1 MRVSTR
7 LAGWV
12 VAASVVLAAAAC
24 EAVATAP
31 SEPAA
36 GRPAGVSEGLRAAV
50 VVAVVGAATV
60 QPSTGAAYPA
70 GPDQEL
76 LADDTIITA
85 ADGFVMLELH
95 NGHVVRV
102 RSDEGLRVDK
112 TAAFGEPAAAGA
124 LADRLAAALSSGEAR
139 DPRLQVA
146 ARVAGWNMRMT
157 SARTFGVQ
165 QEPPRAEEKARD
177 DAPEAGELGSAER
190 AAPVS
195 SAPSPGGAAAP
206 APPLDP
212 DVATPG
218 ADPVV
223 DSKVAPMK
231 NSRPGDKDAST
242 TRPRPEPSK
251 RAEPSSPP
259 TPKPAPAEPE
269 SSTDSS
275 SKQSKAPEPG
285 VSLDLPESV
294 DFTPDGGVK
303 GNVGLPGPLRA
314 RRLELALC
322 AGKGVRIRGRVQGGK
337 LVKLE
342 FPGAEKCGAG
352 IIGGTVALKD
362 GWLELRVKP

>member
-1 MRVSTR
+1 M
-7 LAGWV
+7 
-12 VAASVVLAAAAC
+12 LAAAAC

-76 LADDTIITA
+76 LADDTIVTA

-165 QEPPRAEEKARD
+165 QEPPRTEEKAKD
-177 DAPEAGELGSAER
+177 DAPEAGELGGSAER
-190 AAPVS
+190 AGPVS

-206 APPLDP
+206 APPPDP
-212 DVATPG
+212 GAAPE

-223 DSKVAPMK
+223 DTKAAK
-231 NSRPGDKDAST
+231 NTRPADKEGT
-242 TRPRPEPSK
+242 TRPRPDPSQQ
-251 RAEPSSPP
+251 ADPSPSPSP
-259 TPKPAPAEPE
+259 SPSPTPTTPKPAPAEPA
-269 SSTDSS
+269 SPTDSS
-275 SKQSKAPEPG
+275 TKKQSKAPELD

>member
-1 MRVSTR
+1 M
-7 LAGWV
+7 
-12 VAASVVLAAAAC
+12 LAAAAC

-76 LADDTIITA
+76 LADDTIVTA

-102 RSDEGLRVDK
+102 RSDAGLRVDK

-165 QEPPRAEEKARD
+165 QEPPRTEEKAKD
-177 DAPEAGELGSAER
+177 DAPAAGELGGSAER
-190 AAPVS
+190 APVS
-195 SAPSPGGAAAP
+195 SAPSPGGTAAP

-212 DVATPG
+212 GAPSPG
-218 ADPVV
+218 DDPVV
-223 DSKVAPMK
+223 DTKVAPAK
-231 NSRPGDKDAST
+231 NSRPGDKEGT

-251 RAEPSSPP
+251 RADPSPPPTPSSP
-259 TPKPAPAEPE
+259 KPVPAEPE
-269 SSTDSS
+269 SPTDSS
-275 SKQSKAPEPG
+275 SKQSKAPELDVG
-285 VSLDLPESV
+285 LDLPESV

-303 GNVGLPGPLRA
+303 GSVGLPGPLRA
-314 RRLELALC
+314 RRIELALC
-322 AGKGVRIRGRVQGGK
+322 AGKGVKIRGRVQGGK